1 MRRSGH
7 AVVLV
12 GLLAATA
19 GCATPALG
27 YQDYL
32 TKTKDTATALVG
44 VADSAQLGASAWLD
58 GKATTAFA
66 DTLVTHTEDSCGSI
80 STTYG
85 SRQPPD
91 SRSLALRKQA
101 EPAIQQTCST
111 IGDLRIALRR
121 GDRDGVRQALHAL
134 AASTGPLESLQERLP

>member
-1 MRRSGH
+1 M
-7 AVVLV
+7 A
-12 GLLAATA
+12 LLALLAGTA

-32 TKTKDTATALVG
+32 TKTKDTAKALVG
-44 VADSAQLGASAWLD
+44 VAHSAQLGASAWLD
-58 GKATTAFA
+58 GRATEAFA

-91 SRSLALRKQA
+91 TRSLTLRKQT

-121 GDRDGVRQALHAL
+121 GDRQAVRQALHEL
-134 AASTGPLESLQERLP
+134 AASTRPLESLQERLP